1 MTTGAEADH
10 FIFPAG
16 GTDPTRPMKSWRS
29 AWRNLRKAAGL
40 EGLRMHDGRHS
51 AVTTMAE
58 RGIPDRV
65 IEAQVGH
72 SKLLKDYLHIR
83 RQALDAASAALEPT
97 WVSQQQQAADNKVEM
112 VN

>member
-1 MTTGAEADH
+1 
-10 FIFPAG
+10 
-16 GTDPTRPMKSWRS
+16 
-29 AWRNLRKAAGL
+29 
-40 EGLRMHDGRHS
+40 MHDGRHS

-97 WVSQQQQAADNKVEM
+97 WMRQPQQPADSTAEM